1 MLIVALS
8 FLLAQSPPEIPRDSM
23 TQNL

>member
-23 TQNL
+23 SRNL